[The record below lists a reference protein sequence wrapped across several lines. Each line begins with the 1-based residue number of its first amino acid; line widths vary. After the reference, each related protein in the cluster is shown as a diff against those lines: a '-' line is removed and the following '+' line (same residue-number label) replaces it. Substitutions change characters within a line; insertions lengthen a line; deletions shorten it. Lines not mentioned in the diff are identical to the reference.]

1 MGNNSERRGV
11 LQVPDY
17 AVISGMVDGKN
28 ERGQRFL
35 FPFCVLGDSKRIIWV
50 KAAGSSSE
58 VELPDPWRSRVHL
71 IESMG
76 GDDQS
81 FGAYGALQLK
91 MFIQDGQVFQR
102 ALLQGSVKS
111 FEHELVRFS
120 MDRLGLKAVAVARMD
135 EISEEEASEELRAV
149 EAKSRRDE
157 GAQTAGE
164 GEEPKLRPDVPHLVV
179 LTCQPVLDPVGGI
192 PLQGLKEGDEVLA
205 ALPEDSFFY
214 DLFKS
219 KLPEFDGV
227 VSAKVISVKKTE
239 TGSTQVD
246 LHLSDG
252 LVGILRLSGNVRIKK
267 ALQDVK
273 EDLPPPPKVPSPI
286 VIAGAGAVLAVLAGL
301 AYYLFVR

>member
-1 MGNNSERRGV
+1 M
-11 LQVPDY
+11 PDY

-50 KAAGSSSE
+50 KAAGASTD
-58 VELPDPWRSRVHL
+58 VELPDSWRSRVHL

-76 GDDQS
+76 GDEQS

-135 EISEEEASEELRAV
+135 EISAEEASEELEAV
-149 EAKSRRDE
+149 EAKNRRDE
-157 GAQTAGE
+157 EAPAAGE
-164 GEEPKLRPDVPHLVV
+164 EEPKLRPDVPHLVV

-267 ALQDVK
+267 AVKDVK
-273 EDLPPPPKVPSPI
+273 EDVPPPPKALSPL

-301 AYYLFVR
+301 AYYMFVR